1 MNIKD
6 EIIEIRSAIEEFA
19 KSQNITIDEASKLLL
34 DADIDVRDKISTREK
49 LHDSTTGIS
58 GCLGT

>member
-49 LHDSTTGIS
+49 LHDSTTGYA